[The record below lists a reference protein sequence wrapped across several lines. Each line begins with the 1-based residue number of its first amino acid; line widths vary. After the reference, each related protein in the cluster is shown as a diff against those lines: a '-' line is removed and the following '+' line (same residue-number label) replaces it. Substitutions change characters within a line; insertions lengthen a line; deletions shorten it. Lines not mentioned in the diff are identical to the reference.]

1 MGRTIQKACVFIG
14 FFVFTGAAAFAQ
26 DKALGDSLERVF
38 TQGEFR
44 PDQKLSLLKE
54 IAVNHPDVQKKLIFS
69 DLLIETARALD
80 SADYLFQGYLEKGT
94 AYRLKGDLSNALKSY
109 FAAAEIAENLKS
121 NKRLG
126 TINIAIADVYA
137 IMGNHATAV
146 RYHMDAIAMMRV
158 EKDSINLG
166 SALLN
171 AGDEYINYDR
181 LDTALTYTLE
191 AETIFRRLHY
201 TVGQAYARG
210 NIGMIYA
217 KLGNNLQAEANMN
230 LAILLLEDK
239 HEYYPIAVYLA
250 YIGDIYFF
258 KNELSTALVYARKS
272 LDLSRKH
279 GLKDQVSEAC
289 LRLSKI
295 YERKGMPDE
304 ALAYYKQH
312 IAYKDS
318 VTNIVSVQKMADLR
332 TDFEVSRKQMEVD
345 LLSAQKKSQ
354 QILVIG
360 IVVALALISLLA
372 VGLYRRY
379 RFIRETNLII
389 DQERNRSEAL
399 LLNILPRDTAQELK
413 MKGKVEAKRFESA
426 TVMFTDF
433 KGFTQYAE
441 NLKPEELVD
450 AVDYYFSK
458 FDEIIERHGLEK
470 IKTVGDAYMCA
481 GGVPFASDDHAPRVV
496 KAAKEIMAFV
506 SQALQSP
513 TDGRPRFQVRIGI
526 CSGPVVAGVVGTKKF
541 AYDIWG
547 DTVNIAARLET
558 ASEPGKINI
567 AESTY
572 HFVKDAVTCT
582 YRGEVEV
589 RNRGLLKMY
598 FVD

>member
-1 MGRTIQKACVFIG
+1 MG
-14 FFVFTGAAAFAQ
+14 FFVFVGLCAKAQ
-26 DKALGDSLERVF
+26 DKARGDSLERVY
-38 TQGEFR
+38 TRGEFGPR
-44 PDQKLSLLKE
+44 QKLSLLKE

-69 DLLIETARALD
+69 DLLIEAARAAD
-80 SADYLFQGYLEKGT
+80 STDYLFQGYLERGT
-94 AYRLKGDLSNALKSY
+94 AYRLKGDLSSALKSY
-109 FAAAEIAENLKS
+109 FAGAEIAANMGS

-126 TINIAIADVYA
+126 TVNIAIADVYA

-146 RYHMDAIAMMRV
+146 RYHQEAIAMMRE
-158 EKDSINLG
+158 EKDSVNLG

-171 AGDEYINYDR
+171 AGDEYITYDR
-181 LDTALTYTLE
+181 LDTALAYTIE
-191 AETIFRRLHY
+191 AESIFRKLHY
-201 TVGQAYARG
+201 TVGQAYALG
-210 NIGMIYA
+210 NLGMIYA
-217 KLGNNLQAEANMN
+217 RMGNNLQAEANMN

-250 YIGDIYFF
+250 YICDIYLQ
-258 KNELSTALVYARKS
+258 KGNTTTALAYASRS
-272 LDLSRKH
+272 LDLARKH
-279 GLKDQVSEAC
+279 GLKDQVNEAC

-295 YERKGMPDE
+295 YEQKGMPDQ
-304 ALAYYKQH
+304 ALLYYKQH

-345 LLSAQKKSQ
+345 LLGEQKKSQ
-354 QILVIG
+354 QILVVG

-389 DQERNRSEAL
+389 DQERGRSEAL
-399 LLNILPRDTAQELK
+399 LLNILPRETAQELK
-413 MKGKVEAKRFESA
+413 MKGKVEAKRFDA
-426 TVMFTDF
+426 VTVMFTDF

-441 NLKPEELVD
+441 KLSPEELVD

-481 GGVPFASDDHAPRVV
+481 GGVPFPCEDHALRAVN
-496 KAAKEIMAFV
+496 AAKEIMTFV
-506 SQALQSP
+506 EDALQSSS
-513 TDGRPRFQVRIGI
+513 GHRPRFHVRVGI
-526 CSGPVVAGVVGTKKF
+526 CSGPVVSGVVGTKKF

-547 DTVNIAARLET
+547 DTVNIAARLES

-572 HFVKDAVTCT
+572 QYVKHTVPCT

-589 RNRGLLKMY
+589 KNKGLLQMY

>member
-1 MGRTIQKACVFIG
+1 MG
-14 FFVFTGAAAFAQ
+14 FFVFVGVVAFGQ
-26 DKALGDSLERVF
+26 DKARGDSLERVF
-38 TQGEFR
+38 TRGEFG
-44 PDQKLSLLKE
+44 PDQKLILLKD

-69 DLLIETARALD
+69 ELLIEAARSAD

-109 FAAAEIAENLKS
+109 FEGAGVAEKMKS
-121 NKRLG
+121 TKRMG
-126 TINIAIADVYA
+126 AINIAIADVYA

-146 RYHMDAIAMMRV
+146 RYHQEAIAMMRE

-181 LDTALTYTLE
+181 LDTALAYTIE
-191 AETIFRRLHY
+191 AETIFRLLHY

-239 HEYYPIAVYLA
+239 REYYPIAVYLA
-250 YIGDIYFF
+250 YISDIYLI
-258 KNELSTALVYARKS
+258 KNDPSTALVYARRS
-272 LDLSRKH
+272 LDLARKH
-279 GLKDQVSEAC
+279 GLKDQVSEAY

-295 YERKGMPDE
+295 YDQKGMPGE
-304 ALAYYKQH
+304 ALTYYKQH

-332 TDFEVSRKQMEVD
+332 TDFEVSRKQIEVD
-345 LLSAQKKSQ
+345 LLNEQKKSQ
-354 QILVIG
+354 QILVVAI
-360 IVVALALISLLA
+360 IVALSLISLLA

-389 DQERNRSEAL
+389 DQERGRSEAL
-399 LLNILPRDTAQELK
+399 LLNILPKDTAQELK
-413 MKGKVEAKRFESA
+413 MKGKVEAKRFNAA
-426 TVMFTDF
+426 TVMFVDF
-433 KGFTQYAE
+433 KGFTQFAE
-441 NLKPEELVD
+441 QLKPEDLVQ

-458 FDEIIERHGLEK
+458 FDEIIERHGVEK

-481 GGVPFASDDHAPRVV
+481 GGVPFVCEDHALRVV
-496 KAAKEIMAFV
+496 RAAKEMMTFV

-513 TDGRPRFQVRIGI
+513 SDSLPRFHVRIGI
-526 CSGPVVAGVVGTKKF
+526 STGPVVAGVVGTKKF

-558 ASEPGKINI
+558 TSEPGKINI

-572 HFVKDAVTCT
+572 QYVKEIIPCS

-589 RNRGLLKMY
+589 KNRGPLQMY